1 MSRAAEQ
8 APLLAQQSRDAQPR
22 YGAAHDEGAAE
33 PGSASEPAPSAH
45 GETDVPFPPLR
56 VLLPL
61 LFTIWV
67 PVFAAS
73 LDGTVVATL
82 VGSIASD
89 FEASEQAA
97 WLGSSY
103 LLSVCCFTPI
113 YGVSVRRRSGRGE
126 EGQVRQRR

>member
-1 MSRAAEQ
+1 
-8 APLLAQQSRDAQPR
+8 
-22 YGAAHDEGAAE
+22 
-33 PGSASEPAPSAH
+33 
-45 GETDVPFPPLR
+45 
-56 VLLPL
+56 
-61 LFTIWV
+61 
-67 PVFAAS
+67 VFAAS